1 MLDRGRMAAAKLLTR
16 HVVATALFLALILG
30 LASPASAL
38 PVVGSA
44 APTARLQDADERA
57 VSIEG
62 LRGRLALIVYEDK
75 GSAGQNRALIRE
87 LKAQAAKLEPDAPI
101 TFVPVADVSGYNF
114 WPLKGMARKVV
125 REKAREGGYPIFCDW
140 DGQFRA
146 KFQLQRAKSN
156 VVLVGRNGRVLFAKA
171 GTLSSDERG
180 RLLGILAAEL
190 TPLTKTKPPA
200 APSQAKRE

>member
-1 MLDRGRMAAAKLLTR
+1 MTAAKSLTR
-16 HVVATALFLALILG
+16 HVVATALSLAIVLG
-30 LASPASAL
+30 LALASPAWAL

-44 APTARLQDADERA
+44 APTARLKDPDDRA

-75 GSAGQNRALIRE
+75 SSSGQNQVLIRE
-87 LKAQAAKLEPDAPI
+87 LKAQAAKLDPGAPI

-114 WPLKGMARKVV
+114 WPVKGIARNTV
-125 REKAREGGYPIFCDW
+125 RNKAREGGYPIFCDW

-146 KFQLQRAKSN
+146 KFQLQRSKSN

-171 GTLSSDERG
+171 GTLTTEERG
-180 RLLGILAAEL
+180 RLLQILASEL

-200 APSQAKRE
+200 TPSQAQRD